1 MPVAPPVMRTLF
13 PPISKP
19 SSAPDFCALAYT
31 FDVKVATIHKVLY
44 CFQSEEL
51 SQRSSVALEYDVSL
65 LSSKYGGWYVHTAA
79 VVILIIL
86 KNQKPY
92 LPSRGSSGEIG
103 DG

>member
-19 SSAPDFCALAYT
+19 SSAPNFCALVYT
-31 FDVKVATIHKVLY
+31 SDVKVATIHKLLY
-44 CFQSEEL
+44 CIQSEEL
-51 SQRSSVALEYDVSL
+51 SQRSSVALECEVSL
-65 LSSKYGGWYVHTAA
+65 LGSMYGGWYVHTTA
-79 VVILIIL
+79 VILIIL

-92 LPSRGSSGEIG
+92 LPNRGSSGEIG